1 MKWDFEINK
10 TISRGY
16 VMYRNVNKTK
26 TNLEIKVI
34 SFSNLEHFFFCL
46 YVIETQLVFEM
57 KSDTS
62 FVLSNITGGKKEV
75 GGLVW
80 E

>member
-16 VMYRNVNKTK
+16 VIDRNVNKTT

-34 SFSNLEHFFFCL
+34 SFSNLEHFFF
-46 YVIETQLVFEM
+46 VFMTQLVFEM

-62 FVLSNITGGKKEV
+62 FVLSKITGSKKEV